1 MCILGQINCVGK
13 GEPDCILL
21 NSVLNNKK
29 YNAVKQVPVFISFNG
44 RYDVWDVAVLG
55 LIEFVT
61 VSVF

>member
-29 YNAVKQVPVFISFNG
+29 YNAVK
-44 RYDVWDVAVLG
+44 
-55 LIEFVT
+55 
-61 VSVF
+61 